1 MACMYTGPNDC
12 CRIARGPGTDF
23 TRAELEVT
31 IHGMTSDTFSL
42 ETLVLLSGVKALC
55 EDQALLSSQRTDQ
68 GPGGPSHGGPAPAGR
83 GKEKVPVLK
92 HRHKDNVGAAP
103 TRRDNEAQRAAP
115 ARSSQ
120 AEGSKARRLQRG
132 DGSFVGEPAP
142 KRQKMVEAER
152 PSRAPS
158 PPPQC
163 QQPEG
168 RSEEAWRPSPEQQIP
183 SPPPTTWHPV
193 TPAPPPLSSD
203 ASSASAGIAPAGGFG
218 PQPAPSSSPAGRSAT
233 TPAGT
238 PPALAPVESGPGGPE
253 LEATLPRPEAAPQ
266 EEAAHPAMMA
276 EAPAAAAAPDTTAGA
291 SPAEPAVEEAAV
303 VVEAPAPEVTEVA
316 STATPPAQEEEPEV
330 VYERHLLPCLAKVP
344 LPRLLAK
351 SQQALEELEAG
362 IHQEWEELDAECLRL
377 SNWERRLGDHIKIV
391 SARYAGECA
400 ELVQER
406 EDLQEQLQKSLDRE
420 AAAAQRERAAVRWE
434 TQAIER
440 EPVAEMRMSTAEERT
455 KTALELTNQAKVV
468 MGLIKEQE
476 ATLTEREAA
485 VVEGEAKLAAHQ
497 EEQAARTLRLQE
509 WEAAVEEELSAGTR
523 RLQEQEVTEA
533 PPSLGTILP
542 VLDSTTE
549 HLRHMEAAIF
559 DLLETEGRAV
569 ARGMA
574 EYILTCFR
582 SHNPAF
588 QLTPILVGPIRATAA
603 AAQEGVQAAADMVA
617 TRVRRHPRPTRGGA
631 SSGPP
636 AQ

>member
-1 MACMYTGPNDC
+1 
-12 CRIARGPGTDF
+12 
-23 TRAELEVT
+23 
-31 IHGMTSDTFSL
+31 
-42 ETLVLLSGVKALC
+42 
-55 EDQALLSSQRTDQ
+55 
-68 GPGGPSHGGPAPAGR
+68 
-83 GKEKVPVLK
+83 
-92 HRHKDNVGAAP
+92 
-103 TRRDNEAQRAAP
+103 
-115 ARSSQ
+115 
-120 AEGSKARRLQRG
+120 
-132 DGSFVGEPAP
+132 
-142 KRQKMVEAER
+142 
-152 PSRAPS
+152 
-158 PPPQC
+158 
-163 QQPEG
+163 
-168 RSEEAWRPSPEQQIP
+168 
-183 SPPPTTWHPV
+183 
-193 TPAPPPLSSD
+193 
-203 ASSASAGIAPAGGFG
+203 
-218 PQPAPSSSPAGRSAT
+218 
-233 TPAGT
+233 
-238 PPALAPVESGPGGPE
+238 
-253 LEATLPRPEAAPQ
+253 
-266 EEAAHPAMMA
+266 MMA

-523 RLQEQEVTEA
+523 RLQEQEVALQEKEAKVEEFLAERSASIDRIVRWVGEVNPSLDALGLSPIQVTEA